1 MVRGYPL
8 TTSPPLPTTMKRH
21 VARQKDEGVKPRIYK
36 TKGRYEGENPRI
48 YKAKGKNGCRAFL
61 GRKYMG
67 YFASKKAAREALDK
81 SKPILKAT
89 LVEKAAEQKVYK
101 YVITRQGKKGPTYR
115 GAIWTKTKVRK
126 QMQRTKKYF
135 PWVKSPKAAAELVAE
150 YLETTLQSI
159 KVGKSSRES
168 PAQSA
173 DRMALLCEVF
183 HGWVPADLEN
193 AVSFRGRASFLQ
205 ACGPAAYVAG
215 LVGKE
220 TRWRDAV
227 LEIWEA
233 MPSSERVRLH
243 MMGSRDRTL
252 ALDGARTLHTFLSL
266 VVVCWAGWSI
276 PRLGLLNWPV
286 DIKNAIAPP
295 TPRQQAVIEEDRRWW
310 KHNVHRSVIH
320 HFSPGPLAQ
329 QLGIIRKK
337 ARRVGSLLIGTDEGE
352 YYCLAAFDAA
362 KAEGLLSLHVMGVL
376 LNSLPT
382 PRNNREWAKVQAG
395 ANRMAETLRIK
406 RSEYRWPW
414 LVRTYFFAEMR
425 HHGVKNLSIVEDW
438 TLTQLQEA
446 IQPDQ
451 NKFLTM
457 WMTHLTEDSLKQLLR
472 RIRFAESLEM
482 LSVYACVLND
492 STLMQFGIEKMQ
504 EHKGEICKARREMRS
519 SGGYESSPALVVSSV
534 LSGDRV

>member
-1 MVRGYPL
+1 MY
-8 TTSPPLPTTMKRH
+8 
-21 VARQKDEGVKPRIYK
+21 Q
-36 TKGRYEGENPRI
+36 
-48 YKAKGKNGCRAFL
+48 
-61 GRKYMG
+61 
-67 YFASKKAAREALDK
+67 
-81 SKPILKAT
+81 
-89 LVEKAAEQKVYK
+89 
-101 YVITRQGKKGPTYR
+101 
-115 GAIWTKTKVRK
+115 GAIWTPRSGK
-126 QMQRTKKYF
+126 QTQRTRKKWT
-135 PWVKSPKAAAELVAE
+135 PRVKSPKAAAGLVAE
-150 YLETTLQSI
+150 YLETTLRSI

-183 HGWVPADLEN
+183 RGWVPADLEN

-220 TRWRDAV
+220 ARWRDAV

-243 MMGSRDRTL
+243 TMGSRDRTL
-252 ALDGARTLHTFLSL
+252 ALDGARALHAFLSL
-266 VVVCWAGWSI
+266 VVVRWAGWSI

-286 DIKNAIAPP
+286 DIKKEITPP
-295 TPRQQAVIEEDRRWW
+295 TPRQQAVVEEDRRWW
-310 KHNVHRSVIH
+310 KHNVHRNVIR

-329 QLGIIRKK
+329 QLGIIRKM
-337 ARRVGSLLIGTDEGE
+337 ARRAGSLLIGTDKGE
-352 YYCLAAFDAA
+352 YYCLVAFDAA
-362 KAEGLLSLHVMGVL
+362 KAEGLLSLHAMGVL

-382 PRNNREWAKVQAG
+382 PHNNREWAKVQAD
-395 ANRMAETLRIK
+395 ANRMAEMQRIK
-406 RSEYRWPW
+406 RPDYRWPW

-457 WMTHLTEDSLKQLLR
+457 WMTHLAEDSLKQLLT

-492 STLMQFGIEKMQ
+492 STLMQFGIEEMQ
-504 EHKGEICKARREMRS
+504 ERKGEIRKARREMRS
-519 SGGYESSPALVVSSV
+519 SGGYEISPALVVSSV